1 MTLNEAI
8 QAIDT
13 ADNRNTAMAIANT
26 IAMHAMQGLRPAE
39 DEKAVRAAWLK
50 RWGGDHTQVLGDA
63 GPRAGTN
70 WTGD

>member
-1 MTLNEAI
+1 MTLDEAL

-39 DEKAVRAAWLK
+39 DEQAVRAAWLK
-50 RWGGDHTQVLGDA
+50 RWGHEKPVLGDA